1 MLMTSFEEAIAAIEV
16 SSQLGRRY
24 SVLKLM
30 GIKLAKNC
38 FVFFFAD
45 LHFIGHLFQNLMK
58 CATKSILQKTLG
70 KRFGKINLTYKSKI
84 KHSKATHFCIVY
96 ASTHILTYPI
106 LGTT

>member
-1 MLMTSFEEAIAAIEV
+1 MTQEDSDSKILQVKTML
-16 SSQLGRRY
+16 Y
-24 SVLKLM
+24 Y
-30 GIKLAKNC
+30 
-38 FVFFFAD
+38 
-45 LHFIGHLFQNLMK
+45 NLTMK

-70 KRFGKINLTYKSKI
+70 KRFWKINLTYKSKI